1 MSKKQKLIEKL
12 KRRSKNFDY
21 NEAEH
26 LLVLLGFRK
35 SNKGK
40 TSGSRVIFKC
50 GNAHI
55 RLHKPHPQ
63 KELSLYQIDELL
75 ETLEREGLI

>member
-26 LLVLLGFRK
+26 LLK
-35 SNKGK
+35 SWGLENPTRAKPVAQGLSSHVPILI
-40 TSGSRVIFKC
+40 SGYTNRILK
-50 GNAHI
+50 
-55 RLHKPHPQ
+55 K
-63 KELSLYQIDELL
+63 SLAC
-75 ETLEREGLI
+75 TR